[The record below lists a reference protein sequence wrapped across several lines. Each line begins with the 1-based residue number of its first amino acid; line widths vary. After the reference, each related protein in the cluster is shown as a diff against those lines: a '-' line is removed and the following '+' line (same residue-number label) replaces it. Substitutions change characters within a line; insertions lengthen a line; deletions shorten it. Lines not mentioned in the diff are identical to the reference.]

1 MLPSVSVGSFSL
13 LKNAAYTGTQVKI
26 SRDTILLNARR
37 RLIEAEVVDLKSLC
51 FKPKATSSC
60 NNLKRG
66 MNFFSR
72 LHKPCLLL
80 FLLRLLTVTDVLAVM
95 ALLGAASPLHNL
107 NTLQDSK

>member
-1 MLPSVSVGSFSL
+1 ML
-13 LKNAAYTGTQVKI
+13 NAA
-26 SRDTILLNARR
+26 
-37 RLIEAEVVDLKSLC
+37 LIEAEVVDLKSFC

-80 FLLRLLTVTDVLAVM
+80 FLLRLLTVMDVLAVM
-95 ALLGAASPLHNL
+95 ALHNL